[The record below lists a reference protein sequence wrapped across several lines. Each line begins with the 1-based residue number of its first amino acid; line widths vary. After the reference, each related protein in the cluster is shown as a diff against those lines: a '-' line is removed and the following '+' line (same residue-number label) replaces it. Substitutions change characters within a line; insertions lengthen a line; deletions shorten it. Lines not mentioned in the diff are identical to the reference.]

1 MTQLS
6 ELAVTRRTACD
17 AVENSANDKT
27 GMQNMRAVYEV
38 ESNVLAASFETR
50 DDRLEGRA
58 ILLEDGE
65 PDFADDFNK
74 RLALTLLKSI

>member
-6 ELAVTRRTACD
+6 ELTVTRRTARD
-17 AVENSANDKT
+17 VVENSADDKT

-65 PDFADDFNK
+65 PDFADDFNR